1 VDRGTRRLFALMFV
15 AIVAATAVAA
25 VMLSV
30 TTPPEPDPADETVD
44 AVGVVVAV
52 DGQALD
58 DVQGFTLRV
67 EGGELIDFSLSELE
81 NAVDFP
87 PGHLAEHQATAE
99 PVRVWY
105 KSEADENL
113 AIRLEDAEE

>member
-1 VDRGTRRLFALMFV
+1 MFALMFV

-25 VMLSV
+25 IMLSV
-30 TTPPEPDPADETVD
+30 TSPAEPEPGDETID

-52 DGQALD
+52 DGQTLD
-58 DVQGFTLRV
+58 DIQGFTLRV

-81 NAVDFP
+81 NAAEFP

-105 KSEADENL
+105 TTEADENL